1 MWLIACSTE
10 RKSTMA
16 DLSVGVIGTGRMGV
30 RHAVNLHS
38 YVKGA
43 RVAAIYDLDQARARQ
58 VAEECGS
65 GKAFSDPLQLIQD
78 AGVDAVVIAS
88 PDPTHAEFVH
98 ECLWHHKPVLCEK
111 PLATTAAEAQK
122 IIEAEQALGQR
133 LIAVGFN
140 RRFDPR
146 HLSVRQVVAAGEIG
160 RAILYK
166 GVHRNAMIPPH
177 WPGES
182 VVTGSAIHDI
192 DAVRWLLGQEITEVY
207 VRGVR
212 THTSFSDETRD
223 MLVLQMVLS
232 GECLATV
239 EVSVAIEYGYE
250 VSAEI
255 VGERGTAL
263 TTQPG
268 LALVRSREAR
278 SVAVSSDGLAYFQE
292 AYVAELTHWVHSVQT
307 EQAFTGATAWDGYMS
322 LLISDACI
330 QSLHSG
336 TPVPVSMQAKPGFY
350 QEREFQGGAHVS

>member
-1 MWLIACSTE
+1 
-10 RKSTMA
+10 MA
-16 DLSVGVIGTGRMGV
+16 DILVGVIGAGRMGSC
-30 RHAVNLHS
+30 HAVNVHR

-43 RVAAIYDLDQARARQ
+43 RVAAIYDLDQARAGQ
-58 VAEECGS
+58 VAAKCGS
-65 GKAFSDPLQLIQD
+65 AKAFSDPLELIQD
-78 AGVDAVVIAS
+78 AGVGAVVIAS

-98 ECLWHHKPVLCEK
+98 ECLRHHKPVLCEK
-111 PLATTAAEAQK
+111 PLATTAAVRGK
-122 IIEAEQALGQR
+122 ISGGKHAGGR
-133 LIAVGFN
+133 HFIAVGLT

-146 HLSVRQVVAAGEIG
+146 HLAVRQVVAAGEIG
-160 RAILYK
+160 RAFLYK
-166 GVHRNAMIPPH
+166 GVHRNAMVPPH
-177 WPGES
+177 WPGKG

-192 DAVRWLLGQEITEVY
+192 DSVRWLLGQEITEVY

-212 THTSFSDETRD
+212 THSSFSDETLD
-223 MLVLQMVLS
+223 MLLLQMVVS

-250 VSAEI
+250 VTGEI

-278 SVAVSSDGLAYFQE
+278 SVAISSDGLAYFQE
-292 AYVAELTHWVHSVQT
+292 AYVSELTHWVHSVQT

-322 LLISDACI
+322 LLVSDACI

-336 TPVPVSMQAKPGFY
+336 TPVPVSTPAKPRFY
-350 QEREFQGGAHVS
+350 HERALQGGAHVN